1 MFRTLLVLIFLA
13 ACGVFFHHNSQD
25 GAPAPAPAKTA
36 ATAPAKQ
43 EKSVPE
49 KRVQEKRVVDD
60 SSLQALKKALPAAL
74 FEKDVQPSID
84 QNRKEGL
91 SADQIAQLLAR
102 LEGMGRALGG
112 KTSEAVDKAV
122 KEVEAS
128 LPSRQGGKQDMSEK
142 TAEVASV
149 LAKNAGEAV
158 KESLP
163 AIKEMSAEMLK
174 GAVAILSQLLNAAA
188 ELLQK

>member
-25 GAPAPAPAKTA
+25 SAPAPTKTSAAAPAVPQKSA
-36 ATAPAKQ
+36 Q
-43 EKSVPE
+43 EKQ
-49 KRVQEKRVVDD
+49 VQKKQVVDD
-60 SSLQALKKALPAAL
+60 SPLEALKKALPAAL

-128 LPSRQGGKQDMSEK
+128 LPRKQDMSEK
-142 TAEVASV
+142 TAEAASV

>member
-1 MFRTLLVLIFLA
+1 
-13 ACGVFFHHNSQD
+13 
-25 GAPAPAPAKTA
+25 
-36 ATAPAKQ
+36 
-43 EKSVPE
+43 
-49 KRVQEKRVVDD
+49 
-60 SSLQALKKALPAAL
+60 L

-102 LEGMGRALGG
+102 LEGMGRSLGG

-128 LPSRQGGKQDMSEK
+128 LPRKQDMSEK
-142 TAEVASV
+142 TAEVAST

-174 GAVAILSQLLNAAA
+174 GAVVILSQLLNAAA

>member
-25 GAPAPAPAKTA
+25 SAPAPTPAKTA
-36 ATAPAKQ
+36 ATAPAVPQKAMQDKQ
-43 EKSVPE
+43 
-49 KRVQEKRVVDD
+49 VQKKQVVDD
-60 SSLQALKKALPAAL
+60 SPLQALKKALPAAL

-128 LPSRQGGKQDMSEK
+128 LPSRQGVKQDMSEK
-142 TAEVASV
+142 TAEVAST
-149 LAKNAGEAV
+149 LARNAGEAV

>member
-1 MFRTLLVLIFLA
+1 M
-13 ACGVFFHHNSQD
+13 Q
-25 GAPAPAPAKTA
+25 K
-36 ATAPAKQ
+36 KQ
-43 EKSVPE
+43 
-49 KRVQEKRVVDD
+49 VVDD
-60 SSLQALKKALPAAL
+60 SPLQALKKALPAAL

-128 LPSRQGGKQDMSEK
+128 LPSRQGDKQDMSEK
-142 TAEVASV
+142 TAEVAST
-149 LAKNAGEAV
+149 LARNAGEAV

>member
-25 GAPAPAPAKTA
+25 SAPAPTKTSAAAPAVPQKSA
-36 ATAPAKQ
+36 Q
-43 EKSVPE
+43 EKQ
-49 KRVQEKRVVDD
+49 VQKKQVVDD
-60 SSLQALKKALPAAL
+60 SPLEALKKALPAAL

-128 LPSRQGGKQDMSEK
+128 LPSRQGGKQDMGEK

>member
-1 MFRTLLVLIFLA
+1 
-13 ACGVFFHHNSQD
+13 
-25 GAPAPAPAKTA
+25 
-36 ATAPAKQ
+36 
-43 EKSVPE
+43 
-49 KRVQEKRVVDD
+49 
-60 SSLQALKKALPAAL
+60 
-74 FEKDVQPSID
+74 
-84 QNRKEGL
+84 GL

-112 KTSEAVDKAV
+112 KTSEAVDKAG

-174 GAVAILSQLLNAAA
+174 GAVVILSQLLNAAA